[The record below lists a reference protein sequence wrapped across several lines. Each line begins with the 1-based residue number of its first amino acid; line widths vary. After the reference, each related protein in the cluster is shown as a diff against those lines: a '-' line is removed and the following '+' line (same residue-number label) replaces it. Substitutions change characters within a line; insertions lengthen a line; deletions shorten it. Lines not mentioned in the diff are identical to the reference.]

1 MTVLGLGRID
11 RGSLRF
17 DFERSREH
25 HRNCRR
31 GHLGDVKLVQ
41 PQTTFGP
48 YRMVPRSRAAICRK
62 ILATALSRETPL
74 DAEAIATRKSVAN
87 LGPKSSVT
95 DCFR

>member
-17 DFERSREH
+17 DSGTFTRAPSRLPEGSPW
-25 HRNCRR
+25 RR
-31 GHLGDVKLVQ
+31 DIGAAAD
-41 PQTTFGP
+41 TFGP

-74 DAEAIATRKSVAN
+74 DAEAIETRKSVAN
-87 LGPKSSVT
+87 LGQKSSVT

>member
-11 RGSLRF
+11 AVPCASTP
-17 DFERSREH
+17 ERSREH
-25 HRNCRR
+25 HRNRRR

-48 YRMVPRSRAAICRK
+48 YRMVPRSPGSQ

-74 DAEAIATRKSVAN
+74 DAEAIETRKSVVN
-87 LGPKSSVT
+87 LGQKSSVT